1 MNLTSK
7 QSLIAIVVLAVV
19 CIFLG
24 AQLFLGNKNYDDLK
38 NKHSQLEDDKDQV
51 VNDKDQVVFDLEKM
65 RFSYDTLQTENSMII
80 AEIAA
85 QRDRVDELLTKVKN
99 GNWAL
104 GRAKEEAETLRTI
117 MKGYIATIDSVNQL
131 NNALTV
137 ENMAMKDMV
146 EEVQGRNSLLEE
158 RQENMADI
166 IEAGRVL
173 QCAEIEVI
181 GVRITASGRQRETAR
196 ADKIDM
202 IKVSFTLL
210 ANRISEPG
218 SKLLHLRITGPN
230 EQVLLSGDDY
240 GYSVSR
246 TIDYAN
252 EELGV
257 VFFYTNEGE
266 GSGLEPG
273 TYLVEILEE
282 DVVIGSSTIDMR

>member
-7 QSLIAIVVLAVV
+7 QSLIAIVVLAVI

-24 AQLFLGNKNYDDLK
+24 AQLFLGNKNYDELT
-38 NKHSQLEDDKDQV
+38 NEYGQLEMDKE
-51 VNDKDQVVFDLEKM
+51 QVVFDLEKM

-85 QRDRVDELLTKVKN
+85 QRDRVDGLLTKVKN

-104 GRAKEEAETLRTI
+104 GRAKKEAETLRTI

-131 NNALTV
+131 NNALTE
-137 ENMAMKDMV
+137 ENSAMRDRV
-146 EEVQGRNSLLEE
+146 EEVQDRNSLLEE
-158 RQENMADI
+158 RQENMSEI

-173 QCAEIEVI
+173 QCADIDAM
-181 GVRITASGRQRETAR
+181 GVRILSSGRQRETSR
-196 ADKIDM
+196 ADRTDM
-202 IKVSFTLL
+202 IKVCFTLL
-210 ANRISEPG
+210 ENRISEPG

-230 EQVLLSGDDY
+230 EQVLLSGDGDE
-240 GYSVSR
+240 YSASR
-246 TIDYAN
+246 NIDYAN
-252 EELGV
+252 ERLDACV
-257 VFFYTNEGE
+257 FYTNEGE

>member
-7 QSLIAIVVLAVV
+7 QSLLAIVVLAVI

-24 AQLFLGNKNYDDLK
+24 AQLFLGNKNYDELT
-38 NKHSQLEDDKDQV
+38 NEYGQLEMDKE
-51 VNDKDQVVFDLEKM
+51 QVVFDLEKM

-85 QRDRVDELLTKVKN
+85 QRDRVDGLLTKVKN

-104 GRAKEEAETLRTI
+104 GRAKKEAETLRTI

-131 NNALTV
+131 NNALTE
-137 ENMAMKDMV
+137 ENSAMRDRV
-146 EEVQGRNSLLEE
+146 EEVQDRNSLLEE
-158 RQENMADI
+158 RQENMSEI

-173 QCAEIEVI
+173 QCADIDAM
-181 GVRITASGRQRETAR
+181 GVRILSSGRQRETSR
-196 ADKIDM
+196 ADRTDM
-202 IKVSFTLL
+202 IKVCFTLL
-210 ANRISEPG
+210 ENRISEPG
-218 SKLLHLRITGPN
+218 SKLLHLRITGAS
-230 EQVLLSGDDY
+230 EQVLLSGEED
-240 GYSVSR
+240 GYSASR

-252 EELGV
+252 DRLTTCV
-257 VFFYTNEGE
+257 FYTNEGE

-282 DVVIGSSTIDMR
+282 DVVIGSSTLDMR

>member
-1 MNLTSK
+1 MNLTSN

-24 AQLFLGNKNYDDLK
+24 AQLFLGNKNYDELT
-38 NKHSQLEDDKDQV
+38 NEYGQLEIDKE
-51 VNDKDQVVFDLEKM
+51 QVVFDLEKM

-85 QRDRVDELLTKVKN
+85 QRARVDGLLTKVKN
-99 GNWAL
+99 GNLAL
-104 GRAKEEAETLRTI
+104 GRAKKEAETLRTI

-131 NNALTV
+131 NKALTV
-137 ENMAMKDMV
+137 ENTEMRNRV

-173 QCAEIEVI
+173 QCAEIAVT
-181 GVRITASGRQRETAR
+181 GVRVTASGRQRETAR

-202 IKVSFTLL
+202 IKVCFTLL
-210 ANRISEPG
+210 ENRISEPG
-218 SKLLHLRITGPN
+218 SKLLHLRITGAS
-230 EQVLLSGDDY
+230 EQVLLSGEED
-240 GYSVSR
+240 GYSASR

-252 EELGV
+252 DRLTTCV
-257 VFFYTNEGE
+257 FYTNEGE

>member
-38 NKHSQLEDDKDQV
+38 NKHGQLEKDKE
-51 VNDKDQVVFDLEKM
+51 QVVFDLEKM

-137 ENMAMKDMV
+137 ENIAMKDMV

>member
-24 AQLFLGNKNYDDLK
+24 AQLFLGNKNYDELT
-38 NKHSQLEDDKDQV
+38 NEYGQLEIDKE
-51 VNDKDQVVFDLEKM
+51 QVVFDLEKM

-85 QRDRVDELLTKVKN
+85 QRDRVDGLLTKVKN

-104 GRAKEEAETLRTI
+104 GRAKKEAETLRTI

-131 NNALTV
+131 NKALTV
-137 ENMAMKDMV
+137 ENTEMRDRV

-173 QCAEIEVI
+173 QCAEIEVT
-181 GVRITASGRQRETAR
+181 GVRVTASGRQRETAR

-202 IKVSFTLL
+202 IKVCFTLL
-210 ANRISEPG
+210 ENRISEPG
-218 SKLLHLRITGPN
+218 SKLLHLRITGAS
-230 EQVLLSGDDY
+230 EQVLLSGEED
-240 GYSVSR
+240 GYSASR

-252 EELGV
+252 DRLTTCV
-257 VFFYTNEGE
+257 FYTNEGE

-282 DVVIGSSTIDMR
+282 DVVIGSSTLDMR

>member
-24 AQLFLGNKNYDDLK
+24 AQLFLGNKNYDELT
-38 NKHSQLEDDKDQV
+38 NEYGQLEIDKE
-51 VNDKDQVVFDLEKM
+51 QVVFDLEKM

-85 QRDRVDELLTKVKN
+85 QRDRVDGLLTKVKN

-104 GRAKEEAETLRTI
+104 GRAKKEAETLRTI

-137 ENMAMKDMV
+137 ENSEMRDRV
-146 EEVQGRNSLLEE
+146 EEVQDRNSLLEE
-158 RQENMADI
+158 RQENMSEI
-166 IEAGRVL
+166 IEVGRVL
-173 QCAEIEVI
+173 QCVEIEAM
-181 GVRITASGRQRETAR
+181 GVRILSSGRQRETSR
-196 ADKIDM
+196 ADRTDM
-202 IKVSFTLL
+202 IKVCFALL
-210 ANRISEPG
+210 ENRISEPG

-230 EQVLLSGDDY
+230 EQVLLSGDED
-240 GYSVSR
+240 GYSASR

-252 EELGV
+252 ERLDACV
-257 VFFYTNEGE
+257 FYTNEGE

-282 DVVIGSSTIDMR
+282 DVVIGSSNIDMR

>member
-24 AQLFLGNKNYDDLK
+24 AQLFLGNKNYDELT
-38 NKHSQLEDDKDQV
+38 NEYGQLEIDKE
-51 VNDKDQVVFDLEKM
+51 QVVFDLEKM

-85 QRDRVDELLTKVKN
+85 QRDRVDGLLTKVKN

-104 GRAKEEAETLRTI
+104 GRAKKEAETLRTI

-137 ENMAMKDMV
+137 ENSEMRDRV
-146 EEVQGRNSLLEE
+146 EEVQDRNSLLEE
-158 RQENMADI
+158 RQENMSEI
-166 IEAGRVL
+166 IEVGRVL
-173 QCAEIEVI
+173 QCVEIEAM
-181 GVRITASGRQRETAR
+181 GVRILSSGRQRETSR
-196 ADKIDM
+196 ADRTDM
-202 IKVSFTLL
+202 IKVCFALL

-230 EQVLLSGDDY
+230 EQVLLSGDED
-240 GYSVSR
+240 GYSASR

-252 EELGV
+252 ERLDACV
-257 VFFYTNEGE
+257 FYTNEGE

-282 DVVIGSSTIDMR
+282 DVVIGSSNIDMR

>member
-24 AQLFLGNKNYDDLK
+24 AQLFLGNKNYDELT
-38 NKHSQLEDDKDQV
+38 NEYGQLEIDKE
-51 VNDKDQVVFDLEKM
+51 QVVFDLEKM

-104 GRAKEEAETLRTI
+104 GRAKKEAETLRTI

-131 NNALTV
+131 NKALTV
-137 ENMAMKDMV
+137 ENTEMRDRV

-173 QCAEIEVI
+173 QCAEIEVT
-181 GVRITASGRQRETAR
+181 GVRVTASGRQRETAR

-202 IKVSFTLL
+202 IKVCFTLL
-210 ANRISEPG
+210 ENRISEPG
-218 SKLLHLRITGPN
+218 SKLLHLRITGAS
-230 EQVLLSGDDY
+230 EQVLLSGEED
-240 GYSVSR
+240 GYSASR

-252 EELGV
+252 DRLTTCV
-257 VFFYTNEGE
+257 FYTNEGE

-282 DVVIGSSTIDMR
+282 DVVIGSSTLDMR

>member
-7 QSLIAIVVLAVV
+7 QSLIAIVVLAVI

-24 AQLFLGNKNYDDLK
+24 AQLFLGNKNYDELT
-38 NKHSQLEDDKDQV
+38 NEYGQLEMDKE
-51 VNDKDQVVFDLEKM
+51 QVVFDLEKM

-85 QRDRVDELLTKVKN
+85 QRYRVDELLTKVKN

-104 GRAKEEAETLRTI
+104 GRAKKEAETLRTI

-131 NNALTV
+131 NKALTV
-137 ENMAMKDMV
+137 ENTEMRDRV

-173 QCAEIEVI
+173 QCAEIEVT
-181 GVRITASGRQRETAR
+181 GVRVTASGRQRETAR

-202 IKVSFTLL
+202 IKVCFTLL
-210 ANRISEPG
+210 ENRISEPG
-218 SKLLHLRITGPN
+218 SKLLHLRITGAS
-230 EQVLLSGDDY
+230 EQVLLSGEED
-240 GYSVSR
+240 GYSASR

-252 EELGV
+252 DRLTTCV
-257 VFFYTNEGE
+257 FYTNEGE

-282 DVVIGSSTIDMR
+282 DVVIGSSTLDMR

>member
-7 QSLIAIVVLAVV
+7 QSLIAIVVLAVI

-24 AQLFLGNKNYDDLK
+24 AQLFLGNKNYDELT
-38 NKHSQLEDDKDQV
+38 NEYGQLEIDKE
-51 VNDKDQVVFDLEKM
+51 QVVFDLEKM

-85 QRDRVDELLTKVKN
+85 QRDRVDGLLTKVKN

-104 GRAKEEAETLRTI
+104 GRAKKEAETLRAI

-257 VFFYTNEGE
+257 VFFYTDEGE

>member
-24 AQLFLGNKNYDDLK
+24 AQLFLGNKNYDELT
-38 NKHSQLEDDKDQV
+38 NEYGQLEIDKE
-51 VNDKDQVVFDLEKM
+51 QVVFDLEKM

-85 QRDRVDELLTKVKN
+85 QRDRVDGLLTKVKN

-104 GRAKEEAETLRTI
+104 GRAKKEAETLRTI

-137 ENMAMKDMV
+137 ENSEMRDRV
-146 EEVQGRNSLLEE
+146 EEVQDRNSLLEE
-158 RQENMADI
+158 RQENMSEI
-166 IEAGRVL
+166 IEVGRVL
-173 QCAEIEVI
+173 QCVEIEAM
-181 GVRITASGRQRETAR
+181 GVRILSSGRQRETSR
-196 ADKIDM
+196 ADRTDM
-202 IKVSFTLL
+202 IKVCFALL
-210 ANRISEPG
+210 ENRISEPG

-230 EQVLLSGDDY
+230 EQVLLSGDED
-240 GYSVSR
+240 GYSASR

-252 EELGV
+252 ERLDACV
-257 VFFYTNEGE
+257 FYTNEGE

>member
-24 AQLFLGNKNYDDLK
+24 AQLFLGNKNYDELT
-38 NKHSQLEDDKDQV
+38 NEYGQLEIDKE
-51 VNDKDQVVFDLEKM
+51 QVVFDLEKM

-85 QRDRVDELLTKVKN
+85 QRDRVDGLLTKVKN

-104 GRAKEEAETLRTI
+104 GRAKKEAETLRTI

-137 ENMAMKDMV
+137 ENSEMRDRV
-146 EEVQGRNSLLEE
+146 EEVQDRNSLLEE
-158 RQENMADI
+158 RQENMSEI
-166 IEAGRVL
+166 IEVGRVL
-173 QCAEIEVI
+173 QCVEIEAM
-181 GVRITASGRQRETAR
+181 GVRILSSGRQRETSR
-196 ADKIDM
+196 ADRTDM
-202 IKVSFTLL
+202 IKVCFALL
-210 ANRISEPG
+210 ENRISEPG

-230 EQVLLSGDDY
+230 EQVLLSGDED
-240 GYSVSR
+240 GYSASR

-252 EELGV
+252 ERLDACV
-257 VFFYTNEGE
+257 FYTNEGE

-273 TYLVEILEE
+273 TYLVEILEGE
-282 DVVIGSSTIDMR
+282 IVIGSVTTDMR

>member
-7 QSLIAIVVLAVV
+7 QSLIAIVVLAVI

-24 AQLFLGNKNYDDLK
+24 AQLFLGNKNYDELT
-38 NKHSQLEDDKDQV
+38 NEYGQLEIDKE
-51 VNDKDQVVFDLEKM
+51 QVVFDLEKM

-85 QRDRVDELLTKVKN
+85 QRDRVDGLLTKVKN

-104 GRAKEEAETLRTI
+104 GRAKKEAETLRAI

-202 IKVSFTLL
+202 IKVRFALL

-246 TIDYAN
+246 TIDYTN

>member
-7 QSLIAIVVLAVV
+7 QSLIAIVVLAVI

-24 AQLFLGNKNYDDLK
+24 AQLFLGNKNYDELT
-38 NKHSQLEDDKDQV
+38 NEYGQLEMDKE
-51 VNDKDQVVFDLEKM
+51 QVVFDLEKM

-85 QRDRVDELLTKVKN
+85 QRYRVDELLTKVKN

-173 QCAEIEVI
+173 QCAEIEVT
-181 GVRITASGRQRETAR
+181 GVRVTASGRQRETAR

-202 IKVSFTLL
+202 IKVCFTLL
-210 ANRISEPG
+210 ENRISEPG
-218 SKLLHLRITGPN
+218 SKLLHLRITGAS
-230 EQVLLSGDDY
+230 EQVLLSGEED
-240 GYSVSR
+240 GYSASR

-252 EELGV
+252 DRLTTCV
-257 VFFYTNEGE
+257 FYTNEGE

>member
-7 QSLIAIVVLAVV
+7 QSLIAIVVLAVI

-24 AQLFLGNKNYDDLK
+24 AQLFLGNKNYDELT
-38 NKHSQLEDDKDQV
+38 NEYGQLEIDKE
-51 VNDKDQVVFDLEKM
+51 QVVFDLEKM

-85 QRDRVDELLTKVKN
+85 QRDRVDGLLTKVKN

-104 GRAKEEAETLRTI
+104 GRAKKEAETLRTI

-137 ENMAMKDMV
+137 ENSEMRDRV
-146 EEVQGRNSLLEE
+146 EEVQDRNSLLEE
-158 RQENMADI
+158 RQENMSEI
-166 IEAGRVL
+166 IEVGRVL
-173 QCAEIEVI
+173 QCVEIEAM
-181 GVRITASGRQRETAR
+181 GVRILSSGRQRETSR
-196 ADKIDM
+196 ADRTDM
-202 IKVSFTLL
+202 IKVCFALL
-210 ANRISEPG
+210 ENRISEPG

-230 EQVLLSGDDY
+230 EQVLLSGDED
-240 GYSVSR
+240 GYSASR

-252 EELGV
+252 ERLDACV
-257 VFFYTNEGE
+257 FYTNEGE

-282 DVVIGSSTIDMR
+282 DVVIGSSNIDMR

>member
-24 AQLFLGNKNYDDLK
+24 AQLFLGNKNYDELT
-38 NKHSQLEDDKDQV
+38 NEYGQLEIDKE
-51 VNDKDQVVFDLEKM
+51 QVVFDLEKM

-85 QRDRVDELLTKVKN
+85 QRDRVDDLLTKVKN

-104 GRAKEEAETLRTI
+104 GRAKKEAETLRTI

-257 VFFYTNEGE
+257 VFFYTDEGE

>member
-24 AQLFLGNKNYDDLK
+24 AQLFLGNKNYDELT
-38 NKHSQLEDDKDQV
+38 NEYGQLEIDKE
-51 VNDKDQVVFDLEKM
+51 QVVFDLEKM

-85 QRDRVDELLTKVKN
+85 QRDRVDGLLTKVKN

-104 GRAKEEAETLRTI
+104 GRAKKEAETLRTI

-131 NNALTV
+131 NKALTV
-137 ENMAMKDMV
+137 ENSEMKDRV
-146 EEVQGRNSLLEE
+146 EEVQDRNSLLEE
-158 RQENMADI
+158 RQENMSEI
-166 IEAGRVL
+166 IEVGRVL
-173 QCAEIEVI
+173 QCVEIEAM
-181 GVRITASGRQRETAR
+181 GVRILSSGRQRETSR
-196 ADKIDM
+196 ADRTDM
-202 IKVSFTLL
+202 IKVCFALL
-210 ANRISEPG
+210 ENRISEPG

-230 EQVLLSGDDY
+230 EQVLLSGDED
-240 GYSVSR
+240 GYSASR

-252 EELGV
+252 ERLDACV
-257 VFFYTNEGE
+257 FYTNEGE

-273 TYLVEILEE
+273 TYLVEILEGE
-282 DVVIGSSTIDMR
+282 IVIGSVTTDMR

>member
-24 AQLFLGNKNYDDLK
+24 AQLFLGNKNYDELT
-38 NKHSQLEDDKDQV
+38 NEYGQLEIDKE
-51 VNDKDQVVFDLEKM
+51 QVVFDLEKM

-85 QRDRVDELLTKVKN
+85 QRDRVDGLLTKVKN

-104 GRAKEEAETLRTI
+104 GRAKKEAETLRTI

-137 ENMAMKDMV
+137 ENSEMRDRV
-146 EEVQGRNSLLEE
+146 EEVQDRNSLLEE
-158 RQENMADI
+158 RQENMSEI
-166 IEAGRVL
+166 IEVGRVL
-173 QCAEIEVI
+173 QCVEIEAM
-181 GVRITASGRQRETAR
+181 GVRILSSGRQRETSR
-196 ADKIDM
+196 ADRTDM
-202 IKVSFTLL
+202 IKVCFALL

-230 EQVLLSGDDY
+230 EQVLLSGDED
-240 GYSVSR
+240 GYSASR

-252 EELGV
+252 ERLDACV
-257 VFFYTNEGE
+257 FYTNEGE

-273 TYLVEILEE
+273 TYLVEILEGE
-282 DVVIGSSTIDMR
+282 IVIGSVTTDMR

>member
-7 QSLIAIVVLAVV
+7 QSLIAIVVLAVI

-24 AQLFLGNKNYDDLK
+24 AQLFLGNKNYDELT
-38 NKHSQLEDDKDQV
+38 NEYGQLEIDKE
-51 VNDKDQVVFDLEKM
+51 QVVFDLEKM

-85 QRDRVDELLTKVKN
+85 QRDRVDGLLTKVKN

-104 GRAKEEAETLRTI
+104 GRAKKEAETLRTI

-137 ENMAMKDMV
+137 ENSEMRDRV
-146 EEVQGRNSLLEE
+146 EEVQDRNSLLEE
-158 RQENMADI
+158 RQENMSEI
-166 IEAGRVL
+166 IEVGRVL
-173 QCAEIEVI
+173 QCVEIEAM
-181 GVRITASGRQRETAR
+181 GVRILSSGRQRETSR
-196 ADKIDM
+196 ADRTDM
-202 IKVSFTLL
+202 IKVCFALL
-210 ANRISEPG
+210 ENRISEPG

-230 EQVLLSGDDY
+230 EQVLLSGDED
-240 GYSVSR
+240 GYSASR

-252 EELGV
+252 ERLDACV
-257 VFFYTNEGE
+257 FYTNEGE

-282 DVVIGSSTIDMR
+282 DVVIGSSALDMR

>member
-7 QSLIAIVVLAVV
+7 QSLIAIVVLAVI

-24 AQLFLGNKNYDDLK
+24 AQLFLGNKNYDELT
-38 NKHSQLEDDKDQV
+38 NEYGQLEIDKE
-51 VNDKDQVVFDLEKM
+51 QVVFDLEKM

-85 QRDRVDELLTKVKN
+85 QRDRVDGLLTKVKN

-104 GRAKEEAETLRTI
+104 GRAKKEAETLRTI

-137 ENMAMKDMV
+137 ENSEMRDRV
-146 EEVQGRNSLLEE
+146 EEVQDRNSLLEE
-158 RQENMADI
+158 RQENMSEI
-166 IEAGRVL
+166 IEVGRVL
-173 QCAEIEVI
+173 QCVEIEAM
-181 GVRITASGRQRETAR
+181 GVRILSSGRQRETSR
-196 ADKIDM
+196 ADRTDM
-202 IKVSFTLL
+202 IKVCFALL

-230 EQVLLSGDDY
+230 EQVLLSGDED
-240 GYSVSR
+240 GYSASR

-252 EELGV
+252 ERLDACV
-257 VFFYTNEGE
+257 FYTNEGE

-273 TYLVEILEE
+273 TYLVEILEGE
-282 DVVIGSSTIDMR
+282 IVIGSVTTDMR

>member
-7 QSLIAIVVLAVV
+7 QSLIAIVVLAVI

-24 AQLFLGNKNYDDLK
+24 AQLFLGNKNYDELT
-38 NKHSQLEDDKDQV
+38 NEYGQLEIDKE
-51 VNDKDQVVFDLEKM
+51 QVVFDLEKM

-85 QRDRVDELLTKVKN
+85 QRARVDGLLTKVKN

-104 GRAKEEAETLRTI
+104 GRAKKEAETLRAI

-202 IKVSFTLL
+202 IKVRFALL

-246 TIDYAN
+246 TIDYTN